1 MKKCFL
7 SLVIVA
13 VCAAGLL
20 FGVDVF
26 AHAEGAT
33 PPTPLL
39 VSPHL
44 VISQFQAGGTSNAND
59 EFIEIHNTSANPVDL
74 NGYRVVYRSQNGTN
88 DVNMMDWTTSV
99 IVPPGGYYL
108 IASNVY
114 TGSAAPDITFNNSTC
129 SCALAA
135 GQGGLGI
142 RQGPLDTGVLL
153 DAVGW
158 GTGSNILFEGTRT
171 TAPGNNNSKARKQQ
185 GCQDTDDNAADFE
198 TLTPSA
204 PRNSSTGPVTC
215 GGSGE
220 TLFAAMNANPQTVF
234 SGGTTLLTVSVVPA
248 TTPPST
254 GISVVG
260 NLATIGGSASQQFF
274 DDGTN
279 GDVTPGDNVF
289 SYLATV
295 NASGSATVSAVASDQ
310 QGRTA
315 NAAVLITISGCPQN
329 DQPLT
334 LGNPSNA
341 TADIADETNYL
352 MVKPQYT
359 LSYHRT
365 RGISNWAAW
374 RLDSNWIGT
383 TSRQDDFRPDTT
395 LPSGWY
401 RVTDQDYSGSG
412 FDRGHLVPSGDRTCS
427 VAANSA
433 TFLMTNIMPQAAAN
447 NQGPWAELENYSRAL
462 IADGNELY
470 TYAGSTG
477 QGGTGLNGFANT
489 IANGNVTVPSL
500 TWKVIVVLPVG
511 SNDADRVTKTTR
523 TIAVIMPN
531 QQSIGQGTPWRNF
544 RTSIRSV
551 EALTGLN
558 FLTNVRPIVRNLVKQ
573 RRDTL

>member
-7 SLVIVA
+7 SLIVIAIFAAALFYDVA
-13 VCAAGLL
+13 A
-20 FGVDVF
+20 F
-26 AHAEGAT
+26 AYTRSE
-33 PPTPLL
+33 LSSDIVM

-44 VISQFQAGGTSNAND
+44 VVSQFQVAGGVATD
-59 EFIEIHNTSANPVDL
+59 EFIELHNLSSDSVDL
-74 NGYRVVYRSQNGTN
+74 NGYRVVYRSAAGVN
-88 DVNMMDWTTSV
+88 DVAMVQWNTST
-99 IVPPGGYYL
+99 IVPPGGFYL
-108 IASNVY
+108 VTSNTYDGTVSGNISY
-114 TGSAAPDITFNNSTC
+114 STGSVSMSGT
-129 SCALAA
+129 
-135 GQGGLGI
+135 GGGIGI
-142 RQGPLDTGVLL
+142 RLGDLNTGVLI
-153 DAVGW
+153 DSVGF
-158 GTGSNILFEGTRT
+158 GTATNIFVEAAA
-171 TAPGNNNSKARKQQ
+171 TAAPAANASQSRKSS
-185 GCQDTDDNAADFE
+185 GCQDTDNNLSDFAN
-198 TLTPSA
+198 TNPAA
-204 PRNSSTGPVTC
+204 PRNTSSPVNVC
-215 GGSGE
+215 SGGGT
-220 TLFAAMNANPQTVF
+220 TLFAAMNANPQTLT
-234 SGGTTLLTVSVVPA
+234 SGGTTLLTVSVIPA

-260 NLATIGGSASQQFF
+260 NLAAIGGSSGQQFF

-279 GDVTPGDNVF
+279 GDLTPGDNVF
-289 SYLATV
+289 SYFTTV
-295 NASGSATVSAVASDQ
+295 NAGGSVTVSAVASDE

-315 NAAVLITISGCPQN
+315 NASVVITISGCPVN
-329 DQPLT
+329 DQPLA

-341 TADIADETNYL
+341 TTDVSNQTNYL

-374 RLDSNWIGT
+374 RIDSSWIG
-383 TSRQDDFRPDTT
+383 SAPRQDDFRPDTT

-401 RVTDQDYSGSG
+401 RVTDQDYVGSG

-447 NQGPWAELENYSRAL
+447 NQGPWADLENYSRTL
-462 IADGNELY
+462 IADGKELY
-470 TYAGSTG
+470 VYAGSTG
-477 QGGTGLNGFANT
+477 QGGTGLNGSATT
-489 IANGNVTVPSL
+489 IANGNVTVPAI

-544 RTSIRSV
+544 RTSIKAV
-551 EALTGLN
+551 EALTGHN